1 MHQAHD
7 ARPETSSLKAPPPSA
22 PDFAGPAVDKPTCRP
37 SLCQIWC
44 PSPECPPPTE
54 RSRRRRVGRRFVASA
69 AGGLLAG
76 EAAALTMTSLVRVPP
91 AEASSAGQLPLP
103 DRGAPVPTTAWL
115 VIGLDGT
122 RRLAFGRDRPPPTLL
137 CFFPSDSEPEVRAR
151 FRSDRI
157 VCGNL
162 ANNAAGETSP
172 LVAEQSSCR
181 RGAGRRSHAQK
192 QARGRRAGGLPLR
205 GRRAVA
211 TVARIA
217 GWGAEARLPQWL
229 TVTVHTARCRQSD
242 GGGCD
247 RRLDRV
253 RRASV
258 AAFTAPKTEDA
269 RIDR

>member
-44 PSPECPPPTE
+44 PSPECPPPSE

-172 LVAEQSSCR
+172 LVAEPVILSAR
-181 RGAGRRSHAQK
+181 RGTPVPCSEAGTWPACWRPAAPRATSGSDRRSNSRVGCRSSA
-192 QARGRRAGGLPLR
+192 A
-205 GRRAVA
+205 AV
-211 TVARIA
+211 V
-217 GWGAEARLPQWL
+217 
-229 TVTVHTARCRQSD
+229 
-242 GGGCD
+242 D
-247 RRLDRV
+247 RNSPHRSLS
-253 RRASV
+253 A
-258 AAFTAPKTEDA
+258 
-269 RIDR
+269 I